1 MGRIQAKRTRRVIIT
16 LLVGRILIHQ
26 TRLHGHIWHSKKILA
41 LRGLRAEKLERQ
53 MLSDKTIIVTGASS
67 GIGHAS
73 AMLFAANNA
82 RVVIADIDEER
93 GVQVESEIKKQGGNA
108 IFVKTDVSNSSEALH
123 CVKAAVENFGHLDG
137 LFNNAGINPTGTVTD
152 TSEELWDQVMN
163 TNLKGMFLMS
173 KYSIPEMKK
182 TGAGSIV
189 CTASVDGILAIANE
203 EAYIASKGGVIS
215 LVKAM
220 ALDFGPMGVR
230 VNCICPGAIKT
241 PLYDKFIIE
250 SPNVGVESAKWHA
263 LNRIGDAE
271 EVARVAM
278 FLLSDSASFVSGAIV
293 PVDGGYSAIKT

>member
-1 MGRIQAKRTRRVIIT
+1 
-16 LLVGRILIHQ
+16 
-26 TRLHGHIWHSKKILA
+26 
-41 LRGLRAEKLERQ
+41 